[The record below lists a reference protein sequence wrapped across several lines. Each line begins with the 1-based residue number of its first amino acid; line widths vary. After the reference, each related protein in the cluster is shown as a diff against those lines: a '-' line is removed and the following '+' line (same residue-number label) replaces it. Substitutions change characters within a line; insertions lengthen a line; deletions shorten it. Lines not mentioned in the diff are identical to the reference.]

1 MSSQE
6 HPVFTFPDER
16 TRNETGRA
24 LRQAGFRCFGTG
36 TAATEVEWVLTI
48 DEESVSGRRSF
59 AIALVYETCPDVNR
73 RS

>member
-1 MSSQE
+1 MSGQD

-36 TAATEVEWVLTI
+36 PAATELEYALTV
-48 DEESVSGRRSF
+48 DEESANERSSL
-59 AIALVYETCPDVNR
+59 AIALVFETCPDAAR